1 MLFRSMENLKTI
13 ILALKCVGAVIGS
26 VAVYFLGGWD
36 LLLEILITLTV
47 IDFITGVLSAGYNK
61 KLSSDIGYKGIV
73 RKIGIYIIVAVACLL
88 DKLMNT
94 GLVLRGATIG
104 FYIVIEATSILENWA
119 SMDLPLPR
127 VIRDALKQL
136 KDKME
141 DDE

>member
-1 MLFRSMENLKTI
+1 MVNLTMDNLKTI
-13 ILALKCVGAVIGS
+13 ILALKCAGAAIGS

-47 IDFITGVLSAGYNK
+47 IDFVTGVLSAGYNK
-61 KLSSDIGYKGIV
+61 KLLSDIGYKGIV

-88 DKLMNT
+88 DRLMNT

-104 FYIVIEATSILENWA
+104 FYIVIEATSILENWG
-119 SMDLPLPR
+119 SMELPLPR

-136 KDKME
+136 RDKME

>member
-1 MLFRSMENLKTI
+1 MENFKNI
-13 ILALKCVGAVIGS
+13 IIAFKCAGAAIGS
-26 VAVYFLGGWD
+26 VAAYFLGGWD

-47 IDFITGVLSAGYNK
+47 ADFITGVLSAGYNK

-88 DKLMNT
+88 DRLMNT

>member
-1 MLFRSMENLKTI
+1 MDNLKTI
-13 ILALKCVGAVIGS
+13 ILALKCVGAAIGS

-36 LLLEILITLTV
+36 LLLEILITLTI

-88 DKLMNT
+88 DRLMNT

-104 FYIVIEATSILENWA
+104 FYIVIEATSIIENWA
-119 SMDLPLPR
+119 SMDLPLPKS
-127 VIRDALKQL
+127 IRDALKQL
-136 KDKME
+136 RDKME

>member
-1 MLFRSMENLKTI
+1 MENLKTI
-13 ILALKCVGAVIGS
+13 ILALKCAGAAIGS

-47 IDFITGVLSAGYNK
+47 IDFVTGVLSAGYNK

-104 FYIVIEATSILENWA
+104 FYYGKQIV
-119 SMDLPLPR
+119 M
-127 VIRDALKQL
+127 
-136 KDKME
+136 
-141 DDE
+141 